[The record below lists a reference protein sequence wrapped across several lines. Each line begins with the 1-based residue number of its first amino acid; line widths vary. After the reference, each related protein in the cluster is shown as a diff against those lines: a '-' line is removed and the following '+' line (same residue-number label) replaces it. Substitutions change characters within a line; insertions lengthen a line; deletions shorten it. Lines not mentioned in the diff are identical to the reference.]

1 MTNGNADRRMT
12 AEEFDLAASIILLE
26 GGHDRKALRDLS
38 DQVIS
43 KCSLELVDYFGFISG
58 RTNEKIP
65 PVHPGPN
72 SRLSKLRKG
81 FRLLHDE
88 GDPAKAVL
96 SFLGAF
102 KLGLG
107 SKLNY
112 WIPLGLFGIGAS
124 CLRIQRFDLARDSF
138 LRCIECGWAFNNHSA
153 IAQGFG
159 GLGNLFMA
167 ARLPHLAFDTYST
180 DLGFIQSNHY
190 FIPILRVRRS
200 LAYAMTQDRADKARG
215 LEMLLAE
222 MGDFFG
228 EDHVSTVEK
237 KRYRITAEDEIY
249 RGLAACSV
257 VWNDLHTFDLLL
269 EPKRDTS
276 PLSVIAYHLAA
287 MYHHVE
293 KRAYHLYSARKV
305 FKELAWSEHPVRC
318 WLDSLLSQETLDT
331 RVVPRPQ
338 PNNHE
343 MLLPQL
349 SVPTLSFLDRFREMK
364 MDDPWSDLDQYTP
377 IEDAI
382 TFTFEHGM
390 LSNSR

>member
-1 MTNGNADRRMT
+1 MTNGNADHRMT
-12 AEEFDLAASIILLE
+12 AEEFDLVASMILLE
-26 GGHDRKALRDLS
+26 GGHNRKALRDLS
-38 DQVIS
+38 CQVTS
-43 KCSLELVDYFGFISG
+43 KCSVDLVDYFRFISG
-58 RTNEKIP
+58 RANKNIP
-65 PVHPGPN
+65 PVQQRTD
-72 SRLSKLRKG
+72 SSLSKLCEG

-88 GDPAKAVL
+88 GDPAKAVSYFL
-96 SFLGAF
+96 SAF

-138 LRCIECGWAFNNHSA
+138 LRCVECGWAFNNHSA

-159 GLGNLFMA
+159 GLGNVFMA

-180 DLGFIQSNHY
+180 DLGFIQTNHY

-200 LAYAMTQDRADKARG
+200 LAYAMTQEKERG

-222 MGDFFG
+222 TGDFFE
-228 EDHVSTVEK
+228 EDHVSTAEK
-237 KRYRITAEDEIY
+237 KRYQTTAEDEVY

-257 VWNDLHTFDLLL
+257 VWKDSQTFDLL
-269 EPKRDTS
+269 PKPEKRGAN

-293 KRAYHLYSARKV
+293 RRAYHLCNARKA
-305 FKELAWSEHPVRC
+305 FKELAWNEHPVRC
-318 WLDSLLSQETLDT
+318 WLDSLLSEETLDT
-331 RVVPRPQ
+331 RLVPRPQ
-338 PNNHE
+338 PNNHDI
-343 MLLPQL
+343 LLPQL
-349 SVPTLSFLDRFREMK
+349 GVPALSFLNRFRELK
-364 MDDPWSDLDQYTP
+364 MDDAWSDLDNYTP
-377 IEDAI
+377 LEDAI
-382 TFTFEHGM
+382 TFTLERGM